1 MSHWLVLAAGGVVGT
16 FARYLAALWV
26 PGFAGTAFPYG
37 TLAVNLSACFLLGL
51 IDSLSLA
58 RAALSPEARLLLMTG
73 FCGAYSTFSTLVL
86 ETSAL
91 VDDGQLL
98 RALANYL
105 GSGVLGFALFR
116 LGAYLGSAG

>member
-1 MSHWLVLAAGGVVGT
+1 MTKWLVLAAGGVAGT
-16 FARYLAALWV
+16 FARYLAAVWV

-51 IDSLSLA
+51 VDSLSLV

-73 FCGAYSTFSTLVL
+73 FCGAYSTFSTLIL

-116 LGAYLGSAG
+116 LGAYLGSVG